1 MSKISKRKSPD
12 GARIGWTVRRKGV
25 AVAGCG
31 SSRAGVNDNEAVANC
46 QMISAATIIRLVDGS
61 VITLIGVSEMEGALF
76 KVPKRITAPMK
87 FFQDGIGIDESV
99 MRHRYQKA
107 AEEAGIDVEFTK
119 RLWEDVIAGN
129 AYARELVEDLCEVK
143 IIALPD

>member
-1 MSKISKRKSPD
+1 MSKISKKKSSDSAP
-12 GARIGWTVRRKGV
+12 IGWTVRDKGV

-31 SSRAGVNDNEAVANC
+31 TSSAGVNDNEAVTNC
-46 QMISAATIIRLVDGS
+46 QMICEATSIKLADGS
-61 VITLIGVSEMEGALF
+61 VITLIGVIEMEGALF
-76 KVPKRITAPMK
+76 KVPKRITPPMK

-129 AYARELVEDLCEVK
+129 AYARELVEELCEVK